1 MPMRKILRQQKKRIQ
16 TQIQGN
22 IPTLIFIHSNFSNLR
37 EQLLTKNIESI
48 TALYYDLGV
57 SSMHFDEA
65 DRGFSLRSDGPL
77 DMRFDASQ

>member
-1 MPMRKILRQQKKRIQ
+1 MSSNDIFIGFDADAQNLEAAKKRIQ

-65 DRGFSLRSDGPL
+65 D
-77 DMRFDASQ
+77 